1 MFTKFD
7 AVNQYLQQRTLFAP
21 LIFRKPSLNLGMVVV
36 IPAYDEPFLLLSLM
50 NLSKCTLPLCDVEVI
65 VVINN
70 SEQSSQATR
79 DRNQEIYLKALVWAK
94 KNNKHRIKF
103 HVLYVP
109 DLPSKSA
116 GVGLAR
122 KIGMDEACWR
132 LMKIRNKNGIIV
144 CFDADSRCETNYFLA
159 LEEHF
164 ASYPKS
170 PACSIYFEHPLHGV
184 EHADEVYEAIVPY
197 ELHLR
202 YYIQAQRLA
211 GFPHAYHTV
220 GSSMAVRVMA
230 YQQQGGMNKRKAGED
245 FYFLHKFIS
254 LGQFSECL
262 STKVLPSPRPSHRV
276 PFGTGR
282 AVNEI
287 ISANGGYETYN
298 LSSFLD
304 LKQLFDQVPALFKAD
319 STTYEELVAE
329 LPESVQAFLAKQ
341 DYVSKWQEI
350 RSHTASR
357 KAFVA
362 RFYKWFNAFMLMKYV
377 HFARDQYYPN
387 VPVGEAAA
395 SLLSLLH
402 ACSFEP
408 TQLSVL
414 LNHYRALDQQPYLKN
429 PLVERRRAR

>member
-1 MFTKFD
+1 M
-7 AVNQYLQQRTLFAP
+7 NQYLQQRTLFAP
-21 LIFRKPSLNLGMVVV
+21 LIFKKPSLNLGMIVV

-70 SEQSSQATR
+70 SEQSAQTIK
-79 DRNQEIYLKALVWAK
+79 DRNQETYLTALQWAK
-94 KNNKHRIKF
+94 QNNRHRIKF
-103 HVLYVP
+103 HILYLP

-132 LMKIRNKNGIIV
+132 FMKIKNKKGVIV
-144 CFDADSRCETNYFLA
+144 CFDADSRCETNYLLA

-164 ASYPKS
+164 QNHPRT
-170 PACSIYFEHPLHGV
+170 PACNIYFEHPLQGV
-184 EHADEVYEAIVPY
+184 EHSDEVYDAIVPY

-202 YYIQAQRLA
+202 YYIQAQRLT

-262 STKVLPSPRPSHRV
+262 STKVIPSPRPSHRV

-282 AVNEI
+282 AINEI
-287 ISANGGYETYN
+287 VAASGQYETYN
-298 LSSFLD
+298 LSSFFD
-304 LKQLFDQVPALFKAD
+304 LKCLFDQVPNLYKVAPEQ
-319 STTYEELVAE
+319 YESIVTE
-329 LPESVQAFLAKQ
+329 LPLSVQAFLMQ
-341 DYVSKWQEI
+341 SDYRSKWQEI
-350 RSHTASR
+350 RAHTASR
-357 KAFVA
+357 KAFVT
-362 RFYKWFNAFMLMKYV
+362 RFYHWFNAFMLMKYM
-377 HFARDQYYPN
+377 HFARDHYYPN
-387 VPVGEAAA
+387 VPVGAAA
-395 SLLSLLH
+395 SRLLSHAHALSFDDKDLSALLR
-402 ACSFEP
+402 
-408 TQLSVL
+408 
-414 LNHYRALDQQPYLKN
+414 HYRTLDQKPMIKSRLSG
-429 PLVERRRAR
+429 RRRVK

>member
-1 MFTKFD
+1 M
-7 AVNQYLQQRTLFAP
+7 NQYLQQRTLFAP
-21 LIFRKPSLNLGMVVV
+21 LIFKKPSLNLGMIVV
-36 IPAYDEPFLLLSLM
+36 IPAYDEPYLLLSLM
-50 NLSKCTLPLCDVEVI
+50 NLSRCTLPLCDVEVI

-70 SEQSSQATR
+70 SEQSSQAVR
-79 DRNQEIYLKALVWAK
+79 DRNQETYLTALEWAK

-103 HVLYVP
+103 HILYVP

-132 LMKIRNKNGIIV
+132 FMKMKNKKGVIV
-144 CFDADSRCETNYFLA
+144 CFDADSRCENNYFLA

-164 ASYPKS
+164 KNHPRT
-170 PACSIYFEHPLHGV
+170 PACNIYFEHPLHGV
-184 EHADEVYEAIVPY
+184 EHSDEVYEAIVPY

-262 STKVLPSPRPSHRV
+262 STKVIPSPRPSHRV
-276 PFGTGR
+276 PFGTGK
-282 AVNEI
+282 AVGEI
-287 ISANGGYETYN
+287 VASSGQYETYS
-298 LSSFLD
+298 LSSFFD
-304 LKQLFDQVPALFKAD
+304 LKCLFEQVPGLYKAEANE
-319 STTYEELVAE
+319 YESIVSE
-329 LPESVQAFLAKQ
+329 LPKSIRHFLIQ
-341 DYVSKWQEI
+341 IDYANKWQEI
-350 RSHTASR
+350 KAHTASR
-357 KAFVA
+357 KAFTA

-377 HFARDQYYPN
+377 HFARDHYHPN

-395 SLLSLLH
+395 RLLSHIHTL
-402 ACSFEP
+402 SFDS
-408 TQLSVL
+408 TQLSTL
-414 LNHYRALDQQPYLKN
+414 LRQYRALDQEPVIKN
-429 PLVERRRAR
+429 RLSGKRQVR

>member
-21 LIFRKPSLNLGMVVV
+21 LIYRKPSLNLGMVVV

-50 NLSKCTLPLCDVEVI
+50 NLSRCTLPLCDVEVI

-70 SEQSSQATR
+70 SEQSSQAVR
-79 DRNQEIYLKALVWAK
+79 DRNQETYLKALEWAK

-103 HVLYVP
+103 HILYVP

-132 LMKIRNKNGIIV
+132 LMKIKNKKGVIV

-164 ASYPKS
+164 KNHPKT
-170 PACSIYFEHPLHGV
+170 PACNIYFEHPLHGA
-184 EHADEVYEAIVPY
+184 EYEDEVYEAIVPY

-245 FYFLHKFIS
+245 FYFLHKFIP
-254 LGQFSECL
+254 LGRFSECL
-262 STKVLPSPRPSHRV
+262 STKVIPSPRPSHRV

-287 ISANGGYETYN
+287 VASSGSYDTYD
-298 LSSFLD
+298 LSSFFD
-304 LKQLFDQVPALFKAD
+304 LKKLFDQVSALYKAEVEEYEDMVAKLPA
-319 STTYEELVAE
+319 
-329 LPESVQAFLAKQ
+329 SVQTFLAQ
-341 DYVSKWQEI
+341 VDYLSKWQEI
-350 RSHTASR
+350 KTNTASR
-357 KAFVA
+357 KAFMT
-362 RFYKWFNAFMLMKYV
+362 RFYKWFNAFMLMKYM
-377 HFARDQYYPN
+377 HFARDHYYPN

-395 SLLSLLH
+395 RLLSYIY
-402 ACSFEP
+402 AGSFDHH
-408 TQLSVL
+408 QLPVL
-414 LNHYRALDQQPYLKN
+414 LQHYRNLDQLPMAKS
-429 PLVERRRAR
+429 PLAGRQRVK